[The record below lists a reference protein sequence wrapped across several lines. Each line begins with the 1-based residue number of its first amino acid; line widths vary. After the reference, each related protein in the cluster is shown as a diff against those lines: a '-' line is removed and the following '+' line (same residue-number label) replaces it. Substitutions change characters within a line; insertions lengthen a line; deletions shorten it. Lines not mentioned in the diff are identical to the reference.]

1 MVLVPMLGDPCREQR
16 LLVGVRVLVLVA
28 MLGDPCREQWLLVGV
43 RVLVL
48 VLVAMLLLVLV
59 PLLLLWIC
67 LDVSPGYVFLNG
79 CHQH

>member
-1 MVLVPMLGDPCREQR
+1 MLVLVPMLGDPCREQR
-16 LLVGVRVLVLVA
+16 LLAGVQVLVLVA
-28 MLGDPCREQWLLVGV
+28 MLGDPCREQRLLAGV
-43 RVLVL
+43 RVL